1 MGINCNV
8 VGHETYTALVYN
20 VNEKPI

>member
-20 VNEKPI
+20 VNEKLT